1 MGNVSRRRHSIASLF
16 ASNGECNCR
25 GRTDEGGVIGG
36 QERRRRRARVTQRR
50 VVHQRGRHDR
60 VADSERDE
68 QCRERGHPRVGTQP
82 RPQALLLR
90 VERPLPLEGVERE
103 QLCRVGGLLLAYDR
117 RRWTVLLESG
127 GRLQPGERI
136 TLGADI
142 TLLLES
148 RDEQA
153 RWTATLEGEA
163 DTPSV
168 LDAAGLTPL
177 PPYLLAQR
185 RRGGLPDE
193 RPEDFERY
201 NTVFAH
207 GAAQQPAPRSVA
219 APTAGLHL
227 TAALLD
233 TLVQQGVAQADV
245 TLDIGPGT
253 FAPVRTDVI
262 EDHPIHG
269 ETLRVPAATTAA
281 LTQARRA
288 GRRILAVGTTTVRAI
303 ESLPPGHPATDF
315 AVETH
320 LFITPDRVASGD
332 FTWQHTDAVLT
343 NFHLPKS
350 TLLALVA
357 ALPGVGVAQLLDW
370 YDTAVRSGYRF
381 YSFGDAMVVV

>member
-1 MGNVSRRRHSIASLF
+1 MQTDALDFNLPDAQIAAVPAEPRDSARLMVCRR
-16 ASNGECNCR
+16 G
-25 GRTDEGGVIGG
+25 GGVEHAHVRDLPQLGLLHRG
-36 QERRRRRARVTQRR
+36 DLMVKNHTRVLRARL
-50 VVHQRGRHDR
+50 
-60 VADSERDE
+60 A
-68 QCRERGHPRVGTQP
+68 GT
-82 RPQALLLR
+82 RAAT
-90 VERPLPLEGVERE
+90 GG
-103 QLCRVGGLLLAYDR
+103 RVGGLLLAYDR

-281 LTQARRA
+281 LQATRAA
-288 GRRILAVGTTTVRAI
+288 GRQVLAVGTTTVRAI

-332 FTWQHTDAVLT
+332 FTWQHTDALLT